1 MSISQDDA
9 RRLLRYAESMRRWG
23 GASHSSNGEPIT
35 LRGETYRRLT
45 FCDNPAM
52 DLWMKRECAGAEST
66 VNDLLLV
73 LELNEEAAK

>member
-1 MSISQDDA
+1 MIISQDDA

-35 LRGETYRRLT
+35 LRGETYQRLT

-52 DLWMKRECAGAEST
+52 DHWIRI
-66 VNDLLLV
+66 VNGGGTSVLDLLLI